1 MCSRFFGGKLEFHHH
16 RKVRCNATTS
26 MSRSIHKPFFQVE
39 NDAEL
44 RSIYIR
50 PATEEEKKE
59 ARGTDGFC
67 NWSSRVERL
76 NFNNNAWDGYHPLN
90 ESEGKKRERIAA
102 HHEDIRK
109 RHGREPSPCRDSGS
123 SSRKRHRYKTD
134 DYRKRRRS
142 RSSSGSLRSY
152 SRHRGSRRE
161 ESSRGSQKVPE
172 ATSEFPMIPPKIA
185 IPPLA
190 KSEEPIFH
198 GPSQSPEP
206 EGLIQES
213 QSGPGTSNTS
223 SSTLQEAN
231 QVLVTLLGT
240 PTASKVPGSFSSSVS
255 APLSHFEVLSA
266 MAQPGAEPAKS
277 SSATQTERLGIMAPK
292 EINEIQTPLLQMPAK
307 ADAQFQNTVEPEE
320 LVLQLP
326 PEIGTVER
334 RSKDAGP
341 SKASTPRENLL
352 AKNSEFSPRIRFLN
366 TSGREIGSM
375 MPNSHLGTSE
385 SSRSFPALENL
396 ERLSGFCKVQIPQSS
411 SSSNLAYLDQPKT
424 TVAQDSKV
432 KSCECSKCS
441 KSSGVSSAPQ
451 TRRPGS
457 NSLKNLQDVPFQQ
470 GAQPT
475 SLMNPSE
482 ETPQGN
488 DSSSAQ
494 SPRPMQRPS
503 SFPVNLETHEE
514 FVKSYAIQAMLE
526 PRKKSELSSLYDG
539 NSPSNCVAVERSEG
553 DTRRIVPPPLS
564 YQPEPLES
572 PETFSPG
579 SSRSS
584 MPPLLKTSDMEE
596 ASDTEARLNR
606 NEMIRN
612 REQTNMDGQ
621 KTEASDANLTSSD
634 TNDSEEASEGSPAP
648 ETSRHLSR
656 ESASPEPSQCRW
668 QRRSF
673 QLLEDTLMFKI
684 GVSGRRRSMTQ
695 KYPVSGGRHRSAGI
709 RDTTSVLPMVHISRQ
724 ESSSHQSLCTRNLG
738 QRLNSSGG
746 ILLHKPP
753 LPRTVSQQVPT
764 AHQQST
770 LQHNMSSITSRAPE
784 RVRQSPENINLSIQ
798 KPPEAKRE
806 TTGTSSQFRSIPM
819 YGDYGRAGGVTT
831 RVPRDL
837 PPVQTVFNLQKVARK
852 RRADQEAAKNGQI
865 G

>member
-1 MCSRFFGGKLEFHHH
+1 
-16 RKVRCNATTS
+16 
-26 MSRSIHKPFFQVE
+26 
-39 NDAEL
+39 
-44 RSIYIR
+44 
-50 PATEEEKKE
+50 
-59 ARGTDGFC
+59 
-67 NWSSRVERL
+67 
-76 NFNNNAWDGYHPLN
+76 
-90 ESEGKKRERIAA
+90 
-102 HHEDIRK
+102 
-109 RHGREPSPCRDSGS
+109 
-123 SSRKRHRYKTD
+123 
-134 DYRKRRRS
+134 
-142 RSSSGSLRSY
+142 
-152 SRHRGSRRE
+152 
-161 ESSRGSQKVPE
+161 
-172 ATSEFPMIPPKIA
+172 
-185 IPPLA
+185 
-190 KSEEPIFH
+190 
-198 GPSQSPEP
+198 
-206 EGLIQES
+206 
-213 QSGPGTSNTS
+213 
-223 SSTLQEAN
+223 
-231 QVLVTLLGT
+231 
-240 PTASKVPGSFSSSVS
+240 
-255 APLSHFEVLSA
+255 
-266 MAQPGAEPAKS
+266 
-277 SSATQTERLGIMAPK
+277 MAPK

-553 DTRRIVPPPLS
+553 DTRRIVPPPLG

-656 ESASPEPSQCRW
+656 ESASPEPR
-668 QRRSF
+668 
-673 QLLEDTLMFKI
+673 
-684 GVSGRRRSMTQ
+684 RRRSMTQ

-709 RDTTSVLPMVHISRQ
+709 RDTTS
-724 ESSSHQSLCTRNLG
+724 
-738 QRLNSSGG
+738 GG
-746 ILLHKPP
+746 GP
-753 LPRTVSQQVPT
+753 LPSPGAVQASRVSLRAQGQFRPPEFHETVSQQVPT

-770 LQHNMSSITSRAPE
+770 LQHTMSSITSRAPE